1 MINSHPVLFAGLAVL
16 SFFIGYVGNRTPMCS
31 VMAVDEFIN
40 QKRYDIFASFL
51 KIIIWVFGITVIF
64 ELAGIISPARS
75 ENYAFRPQA
84 MLGGIIFGI
93 GAVIN
98 GGCSMNTLIQF
109 CRGRLG
115 LIFSFIGF
123 AFGVVAAVYIFSFSQ
138 ALQPIKIKPFAGFS
152 TQLLSVFAV
161 VFVIWGGYQF
171 YNLFKG
177 APVRTWRNH
186 FERERYDK
194 RLSAAILGIS
204 YGILVV
210 FVGLWVYTNLIITG
224 LIYMLSGEEGIEIG
238 VYYTFSLGLCGAMFL
253 GILVSAKASQIFA
266 LSFEVKIVNLMGGFL
281 MGLGAVFVPGGNDV
295 ILLNSI
301 PTLSFQAVP
310 SYISMLL
317 GMAIIIMLKR
327 WHENR

>member
-152 TQLLSVFAV
+152 TQLLSV
-161 VFVIWGGYQF
+161 
-171 YNLFKG
+171 L
-177 APVRTWRNH
+177 P
-186 FERERYDK
+186 
-194 RLSAAILGIS
+194 S
-204 YGILVV
+204 YL
-210 FVGLWVYTNLIITG
+210 
-224 LIYMLSGEEGIEIG
+224 LSGEATSFITYLRGHPLERGEIILKE
-238 VYYTFSLGLCGAMFL
+238 SAMTNAYQPQYLALAMVFWWFL
-253 GILVSAKASQIFA
+253 LAS
-266 LSFEVKIVNLMGGFL
+266 GF
-281 MGLGAVFVPGGNDV
+281 
-295 ILLNSI
+295 IR
-301 PTLSFQAVP
+301 T
-310 SYISMLL
+310 
-317 GMAIIIMLKR
+317 
-327 WHENR
+327 